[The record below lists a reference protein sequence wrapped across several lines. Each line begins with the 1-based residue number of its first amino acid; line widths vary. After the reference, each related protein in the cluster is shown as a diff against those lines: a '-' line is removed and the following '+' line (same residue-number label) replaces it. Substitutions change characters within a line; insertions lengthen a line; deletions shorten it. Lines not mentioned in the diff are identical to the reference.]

1 MLALKD
7 LGFTLEQIKQLNEL
21 RKQGQQLK
29 SEMER
34 IMTEVA
40 EGKVKITIRGDQQIE
55 RVEVEGVERED
66 LKKAFNKAVKESQKD
81 VSKKLSGMLMGMKMP
96 GL

>member
-1 MLALKD
+1 M
-7 LGFTLEQIKQLNEL
+7 FEQIKQLNEL

-34 IMTEVA
+34 ITTEIT
-40 EGKVKITIRGDQQIE
+40 EGKVKILIRGDQQIE

-66 LKKAFNKAVKESQKD
+66 LKKAFNKAVKESQKE
-81 VSKKLSGMLMGMKMP
+81 VSKKLSGMLTGMKIP